1 VKRAP
6 LPLLAA
12 FFAVGAL
19 APRASAQVVSNDTPA
34 AVRFPDPAKFS
45 RGLFAQGDL
54 GAIFFV
60 GPMGQHVDPGPA
72 VHVRGGY
79 DLFRWLA
86 VQGHVAGTANSTSAL
101 PGALSGQ
108 TLQLFTYTAEAR
120 LQLQIRRVGL
130 YLEGGGGVAQISS
143 NILDSVKITTGP
155 RFSAAVVGGLG
166 VDLHTLNRHFSVGLA
181 GDFVWFAQ
189 WNDAYGITASTYLR
203 YTR

>member
-1 VKRAP
+1 
-6 LPLLAA
+6 
-12 FFAVGAL
+12 
-19 APRASAQVVSNDTPA
+19 
-34 AVRFPDPAKFS
+34 
-45 RGLFAQGDL
+45 
-54 GAIFFV
+54 
-60 GPMGQHVDPGPA
+60 
-72 VHVRGGY
+72 
-79 DLFRWLA
+79 

-166 VDLHTLNRHFSVGLA
+166 VDLHTFNRHFSVGLA